1 MSDGNEG
8 QDGLQDTGDEAM
20 NKVGVECLPVAP
32 RTLGHSFLSSQWFVE
47 TGGDRVLLGA
57 IKFD

>member
-20 NKVGVECLPVAP
+20 NKVGVECFPVAP
-32 RTLGHSFLSSQWFVE
+32 RTLGHSFLSSSGLWKLGE
-47 TGGDRVLLGA
+47 TGCY
-57 IKFD
+57 